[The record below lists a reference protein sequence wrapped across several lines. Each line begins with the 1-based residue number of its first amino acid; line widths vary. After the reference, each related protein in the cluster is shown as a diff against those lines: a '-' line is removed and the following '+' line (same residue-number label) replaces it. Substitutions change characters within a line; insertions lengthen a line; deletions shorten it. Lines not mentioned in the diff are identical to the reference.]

1 MPKLYV
7 HSVTEEFKKKIQ
19 HAAENYRVKFKNLYE
34 LSLRYPADRE
44 QKIFI
49 IEICENLKNIH
60 LSFLKNPPLK
70 EIHVIGVMHQNALDI
85 SRKLGEIG
93 IDRVIHFNELHM
105 IESIIY
111 ELHLNPDSRVKLPDI
126 LINPDD
132 YSDETI
138 QFTLK
143 NIENNYLII
152 QKVSSLADLVEV
164 SSCYLTQQFKHHQLK
179 GPKKLL
185 FYMKIRHAL
194 WLMENYRFSFK
205 ELGYNSGF
213 ESYKYLRRWT
223 ESEIHLS
230 LSKIKQLVI
239 YEGSGNFWKYRGP
252 SPYLEM

>member
-1 MPKLYV
+1 LQV
-7 HSVTEEFKKKIQ
+7 
-19 HAAENYRVKFKNLYE
+19 
-34 LSLRYPADRE
+34 E
-44 QKIFI
+44 QSIII
-49 IEICENLKNIH
+49 IEIYGNLKDIQ
-60 LSFLKNPPLK
+60 LFLLGNPTRAKLP
-70 EIHVIGVMHQNALDI
+70 VIGIMRESKWENI
-85 SRKLGEIG
+85 RKCGEIG

-164 SSCYLTQQFKHHQLK
+164 SSCYLTQKFKHHQLK

-194 WLMENYRFSFK
+194 WLMEDYRFSFK

-213 ESYKYLRRWT
+213 ESYLHLRRWT

-252 SPYLEM
+252 SPYLEI